1 VRGCRVPAR
10 SLQPRR
16 GNAFR
21 HGVERHAGPAT
32 IEIST
37 QPAEAGRVRAS
48 VACSVGAFDA
58 GAAPGIGLAN
68 VRRRLALVH
77 GEAAS
82 LVVAARAGGGVV
94 TTMEWP
100 RGA

>member
-1 VRGCRVPAR
+1 
-10 SLQPRR
+10 
-16 GNAFR
+16 
-21 HGVERHAGPAT
+21 
-32 IEIST
+32 
-37 QPAEAGRVRAS
+37 VRAS

-82 LVVAARAGGGVV
+82 LVVAARAGGGVAA
-94 TTMEWP
+94 TMEWP